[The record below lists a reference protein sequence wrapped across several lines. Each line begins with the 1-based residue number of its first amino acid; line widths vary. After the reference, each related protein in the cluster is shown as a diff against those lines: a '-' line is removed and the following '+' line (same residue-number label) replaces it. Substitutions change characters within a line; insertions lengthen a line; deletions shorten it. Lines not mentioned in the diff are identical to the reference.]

1 MCVYMG
7 YYVFPKSNDSAVAK
21 STVSISLQK
30 KKKKVQGSLEKWL
43 NPGRQQ
49 GKYKIFLEHQVTK
62 NNKMLR
68 KRWACQQGIKAKVT
82 ELPMAEGETI

>member
-30 KKKKVQGSLEKWL
+30 KKKKGSGILGEVAES
-43 NPGRQQ
+43 RTTA
-49 GKYKIFLEHQVTK
+49 GKIQDISGTSGDKK
-62 NNKMLR
+62 
-68 KRWACQQGIKAKVT
+68 
-82 ELPMAEGETI
+82 

>member
-30 KKKKVQGSLEKWL
+30 KKKCSGILGEVAES
-43 NPGRQQ
+43 RTTA
-49 GKYKIFLEHQVTK
+49 GKIQDISGTSGDKK
-62 NNKMLR
+62 
-68 KRWACQQGIKAKVT
+68 
-82 ELPMAEGETI
+82 

>member
-30 KKKKVQGSLEKWL
+30 KKKGSGILGEVAES
-43 NPGRQQ
+43 RTTA
-49 GKYKIFLEHQVTK
+49 GKIQDISGTSGDKK
-62 NNKMLR
+62 
-68 KRWACQQGIKAKVT
+68 
-82 ELPMAEGETI
+82 